1 MDLDYLLRVVEVAA
15 EYGYNALQICG
26 DTHDQGN
33 LDGITEFVRFPRAN
47 ELRDMEAVR
56 RRREILR
63 TVCRAAHDRGME
75 VYYWH
80 HELWFPERLWE
91 VYPEWFVPAPQNRFR
106 RDLRVDL
113 VPRVGPEAPF
123 WRFMDAKFDEAF
135 QQCPELDGTVMTIQE
150 SRVPVYCLSEDFEWQ
165 VEALVDLY
173 RRLERAHERAGKNRG
188 AGTCWSYSPAQRC
201 ASAGPCRSAVANGS
215 TASTSASTP
224 GSSPTIASGATR

>member
-80 HELWFPERLWE
+80 HELWFPERSGRSIRSG
-91 VYPEWFVPAPQNRFR
+91 PSRH
-106 RDLRVDL
+106 LR
-113 VPRVGPEAPF
+113 
-123 WRFMDAKFDEAF
+123 
-135 QQCPELDGTVMTIQE
+135 T
-150 SRVPVYCLSEDFEWQ
+150 
-165 VEALVDLY
+165 
-173 RRLERAHERAGKNRG
+173 
-188 AGTCWSYSPAQRC
+188 
-201 ASAGPCRSAVANGS
+201 
-215 TASTSASTP
+215 
-224 GSSPTIASGATR
+224 ASGAICVLTSCPASGPRRRSGGSWTRSSTRPSSNVPSWTAR